1 MEADATVIRLVTR
14 CTTADEFIQRFARFT
29 TEHDVVVPALPQVT
43 VGSTGPF
50 AIYLK
55 DLTVMMKGRCEVTEI
70 RPVSTG
76 AEGEKTG
83 SVRALMRLHMREM
96 DAHSC
101 GIHLRLMERHAATA
115 AAKPAAPEAVP
126 VEAPAAADGTA
137 DVSTGMVVADE
148 RSQTDTET
156 TTVSP
161 TPTEQRVPGAA
172 LMLPANPLGD
182 LDAADLASFVELG
195 LDQGSRPVA
204 LRTRLARIP
213 RRTRRAAA
221 YLSCAIVGLVFGI
234 VVSPGTKAA
243 PVVRPVP
250 VVALPAPV
258 APAPAPVP
266 PPPEPAPPPE
276 APDDPLPTA
285 TRKHSH
291 RTVVV
296 EREKRTHTRTVRTVR
311 TRTERHSRV
320 VQRSH

>member
-1 MEADATVIRLVTR
+1 LVTR
-14 CTTADEFIQRFARFT
+14 CTTADEFIARFARFT

-43 VGSTGPF
+43 VSSTGPF

-70 RPVSTG
+70 RPVSSG
-76 AEGEKTG
+76 ADGEKSG
-83 SVRALMRLHMREM
+83 SVRALMRLHLREM

-115 AAKPAAPEAVP
+115 AAKPAPPPEAVP
-126 VEAPAAADGTA
+126 VDAPPAADATA
-137 DVSTGMVVADE
+137 DVSTGMVVAEE

-195 LDQGSRPVA
+195 LDQEHHRPP
-204 LRTRLARIP
+204 LRARLARIP
-213 RRTRRAAA
+213 RKTRRVAA
-221 YLSCAIVGLVFGI
+221 YASCAIVGLVLGI
-234 VVSPGTKAA
+234 VISPGSKAA
-243 PVVRPVP
+243 PVVRVASVVP
-250 VVALPAPV
+250 APAPV
-258 APAPAPVP
+258 APAPPP
-266 PPPEPAPPPE
+266 PPPEPAAPPE

-296 EREKRTHTRTVRTVR
+296 ERVKRTRTVKTVR
-311 TRTERHSRV
+311 TRTQRHSRV

>member
-1 MEADATVIRLVTR
+1 VEADATVIRLVTR
-14 CTTADEFIQRFARFT
+14 CTTADEFIARFARFT

-43 VGSTGPF
+43 VGSSGSF

-55 DLTVMMKGRCEVTEI
+55 DLTVMMKGRCEVTEL
-70 RPVSTG
+70 RPVSEGADGAKTG
-76 AEGEKTG
+76 A
-83 SVRALMRLHMREM
+83 VRALMRLHLREM

-115 AAKPAAPEAVP
+115 AAKPAAAPPPAAVP
-126 VEAPAAADGTA
+126 VDAPPAA
-137 DVSTGMVVADE
+137 DVSATVVSDE

-182 LDAADLASFVELG
+182 LDAADLASFVDLG

-243 PVVRPVP
+243 PVARPAP
-250 VVALPAPV
+250 VVVLPVPV
-258 APAPAPVP
+258 APAL
-266 PPPEPAPPPE
+266 PPEPAPPPE
-276 APDDPLPTA
+276 APDDPLPTT
-285 TRKHSH
+285 TRKHSQ

-296 EREKRTHTRTVRTVR
+296 ERVKRTRTKTVRTVR

-320 VQRSH
+320 VQRAH